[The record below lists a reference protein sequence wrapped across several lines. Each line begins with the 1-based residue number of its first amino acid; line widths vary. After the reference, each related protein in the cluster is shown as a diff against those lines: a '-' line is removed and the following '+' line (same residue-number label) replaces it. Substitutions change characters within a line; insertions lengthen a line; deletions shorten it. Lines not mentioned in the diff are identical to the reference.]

1 MKIKKEELRIGNLL
15 WEEYGG
21 VYEVEG
27 ITQCGNVEMKKG
39 GMTATG
45 LYSIARLKPI
55 ELTEEWLLKF
65 GYKKVNTLYDTTE
78 VFEKDYSFTI
88 YFRNGILSFSFKTI
102 EIKYVHQLQNAVF
115 YLDGQEL
122 TIK

>member
-1 MKIKKEELRIGNLL
+1 MDIKQIRIGNYINYNYLGTSIVSII
-15 WEEYGG
+15 ESGEDIAQADSNEY
-21 VYEVEG
+21 
-27 ITQCGNVEMKKG
+27 T
-39 GMTATG
+39 
-45 LYSIARLKPI
+45 PI

-78 VFEKDYSFTI
+78 VFEKDFSFTV

-115 YLDGQEL
+115 YLEGKEL
-122 TIK
+122 TIKS